1 MNNSSSPKAGWT
13 IDKGQRRAAL
23 QSGIYLLL
31 MAVFAG
37 IAYGAIHGQLVV
49 AGNSDA
55 TAANIATAPWLWGT
69 EIALWLVIAGLD
81 VAVSLS
87 LFGLFAGTDQALTR
101 GMAVSRIL
109 YTLVLGA
116 GISQLFFGF
125 QGAGALD
132 AIQRFETIW
141 YWGLIVFGIHL
152 CLLAFL
158 SARSRFIPWVLTG
171 LLFIAG
177 PAYTVIHVLFVIGGG
192 AKEFG
197 LTLQGI
203 FMIPMT
209 LGELGLALWLIIL
222 VYIQR
227 RRTIAHA
234 DGDAALSGSETPV

>member
-1 MNNSSSPKAGWT
+1 MKNSSSPKAGWT
-13 IDKGQRRAAL
+13 IDKSQGRTAL
-23 QSGIYLLL
+23 QSGIYLIV
-31 MAVFAG
+31 MAVLAG
-37 IAYGAIHGQLVV
+37 VAYGAIHGQLVV
-49 AGNSDA
+49 TGNSDA
-55 TAANIATAPWLWGT
+55 TAANIAAAPWLWGT
-69 EIALWLVIAGLD
+69 EIVLWLVIAGLD

-87 LFGLFAGTDQALTR
+87 LFGLFKGTNQAMAR
-101 GMAVSRIL
+101 AMAVTRLL

-116 GISQLFFGF
+116 GISQLFLGF
-125 QGAGALD
+125 HGAGALD

-177 PAYTVIHVLFVIGGG
+177 PAYTVIHALFVIGGE
-192 AKEFG
+192 AQEVG

-222 VYIQR
+222 FFIRR
-227 RRTIAHA
+227 RRTTAPA
-234 DGDAALSGSETPV
+234 DGGAALSGSETPV